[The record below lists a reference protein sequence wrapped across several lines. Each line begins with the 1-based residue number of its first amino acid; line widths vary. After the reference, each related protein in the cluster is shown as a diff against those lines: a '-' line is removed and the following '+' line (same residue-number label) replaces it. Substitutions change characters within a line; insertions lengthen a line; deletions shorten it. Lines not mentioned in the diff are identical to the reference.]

1 MRNIKVLQEKILET
15 ENDYGNT
22 YKILKVEIIRLESK
36 ITGIDEYD

>member
-22 YKILKVEIIRLESK
+22 YERLKVEIIRLESK